1 MCCLD
6 CSTRA
11 QVVALNFFSKMHA
24 KMTIGDHVALWNGSL
39 RHKMH
44 TPAPPRLPC
53 WSSAQVTLV
62 YNGPLTQDKPLSVGA
77 AQKTSCVPQGISH
90 PPSSQE
96 SLAATTRV
104 AARGQSSLVD
114 QIAAFAI
121 KKHSFS
127 TRQQANLGKR
137 KPCSVSQLFPK
148 KIEGNAQ
155 SPRAARRDRSQ
166 PLAIG
171 TSVLQTLQSRR
182 APSPSPGQTI
192 LAHLKCTSH
201 NHRHEVYTGPL
212 TQEKPLSQGCSTE
225 D

>member
-1 MCCLD
+1 MQH
-6 CSTRA
+6 R
-11 QVVALNFFSKMHA
+11 
-24 KMTIGDHVALWNGSL
+24 
-39 RHKMH
+39 R
-44 TPAPPRLPC
+44 
-53 WSSAQVTLV
+53 
-62 YNGPLTQDKPLSVGA
+62 
-77 AQKTSCVPQGISH
+77 
-90 PPSSQE
+90 
-96 SLAATTRV
+96 LAACLEASQPPYDYLLVGKQQCKCITTDLCWTTCLPRRRTPGTQ
-104 AARGQSSLVD
+104 APGMD
-114 QIAAFAI
+114 
-121 KKHSFS
+121 
-127 TRQQANLGKR
+127 TWQQANLGKR
-137 KPCSVSQLFPK
+137 KPCFQSVSQSVSQLFPK

-166 PLAIG
+166 PLATG